1 MTIHE
6 NNAIYNLTDTCVH
19 PLTLAELLAMAD
31 MHAAEGMKLDYG
43 VIPGDNAL
51 RRKIADLYVSAPIE
65 QITTAHGC
73 LEANALVLET
83 LLKPGDRVITYA
95 PSYQQFSDLPASLGC
110 QVTVLPL
117 YEEDG
122 WQPHIDDLET
132 AFGDPV
138 RLVIL
143 SQPNNPTGTVFEP
156 PYLQKLGELTER
168 YHAWILAD
176 EVYRDPSIP
185 SLSDQLPR
193 CISTGSLS
201 KMYSLAGL
209 RLGWIRADQ
218 KVIAHINSRRD
229 YTMISTGPLIDTLAA
244 AALSHQEEI
253 LARSRSVIAANKK
266 IVHEWLQQEPRV
278 HVCMPAAGT
287 VCFLK
292 YDVKIP
298 SAALAEQLLKD
309 CGVFFVPGSCFGT
322 EYHLRLGLTNEP
334 EVTKK
339 GLQEFS
345 AWLSQ
350 NS

>member
-1 MTIHE
+1 MNVHE
-6 NNAIYNLTDTCVH
+6 NDAIYNLTDTCVH
-19 PLTLAELLAMAD
+19 PLTLSELLAMDD
-31 MHAAEGMKLDYG
+31 MHASKGIRMDYG
-43 VIPGDNAL
+43 VIPGDDRL

-83 LLKPGDRVITYA
+83 LLKPGDRVITYT
-95 PSYQQFSDLPASLGC
+95 PSYQQFSDLSRSLGC
-110 QVTVLPL
+110 KVTALPL

-143 SQPNNPTGTVFEP
+143 NQPNNPTGTVFEP

-176 EVYRDPSIP
+176 EVYRDPAIP

-218 KVIAHINSRRD
+218 KLITHINSRRD
-229 YTMISTGPLIDTLAA
+229 YTIISTGPLIDSLGL

-253 LARSRSVIAANKK
+253 LDRSRSLIAANKEA
-266 IVHEWLQQEPRV
+266 VHEWLQNEPRA

-287 VCFLK
+287 VCFLR
-292 YDVKIP
+292 YDLGMP
-298 SAALAEQLLKD
+298 SAALAEQMLKD
-309 CGVFFVPGSCFGT
+309 TGVFFVPGSCFDC
-322 EYHLRLGLTNEP
+322 EHHLRLGLTNDP
-334 EVTKK
+334 QLTAQ
-339 GLQEFS
+339 GLQKFS
-345 AWLSQ
+345 AWMDQ
-350 NS
+350 HC